1 MIYKKTNRT
10 INRETDIL
18 NINITTPIIRP
29 LYIKVNLQDILV
41 QNLTSN
47 SYRIA
52 VTIHDHNWRR
62 LNMKELEKHKTF

>member
-18 NINITTPIIRP
+18 NINKTTPIIHP

-47 SYRIA
+47 SY
-52 VTIHDHNWRR
+52 
-62 LNMKELEKHKTF
+62 KHIG